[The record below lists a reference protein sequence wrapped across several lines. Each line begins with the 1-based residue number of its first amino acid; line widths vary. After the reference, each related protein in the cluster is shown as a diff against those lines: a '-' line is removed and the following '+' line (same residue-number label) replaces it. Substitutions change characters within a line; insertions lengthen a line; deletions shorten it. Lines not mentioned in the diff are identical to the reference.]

1 MTWHHSKYFF
11 LICPI
16 QLIILAE
23 TIGVKVDGVTQWKD
37 VFTSFRKVHKIWCK
51 TKEWIRFHKI
61 TSFRSSYKP
70 FYSGTVYY
78 RETGPFSI
86 YFPLVGHLEAF
97 LFCSA
102 PNTEEPLS
110 LVEDE
115 AANRWPIK
123 ATCGSLKK
131 IDDEKTWH
139 KNEDEQQQK
148 NEDVMVPSSDLLN
161 GRQTSPF

>member
-1 MTWHHSKYFF
+1 M
-11 LICPI
+11 
-16 QLIILAE
+16 
-23 TIGVKVDGVTQWKD
+23 
-37 VFTSFRKVHKIWCK
+37 
-51 TKEWIRFHKI
+51 
-61 TSFRSSYKP
+61 
-70 FYSGTVYY
+70 
-78 RETGPFSI
+78 
-86 YFPLVGHLEAF
+86 
-97 LFCSA
+97 
-102 PNTEEPLS
+102 
-110 LVEDE
+110 EDE